1 MASISRLANSST
13 DKMLRSKTWAHR
25 HPMASAIPSPG
36 YQAHIYH
43 IHHISST
50 HSSWKVLEHRKNI
63 GKICFW
69 HSSHSSHSKDRNPRL
84 RTVSRSKAC
93 RSRLSTAVSSRPGRC
108 CDVNCTVAPWFLPFM
123 PFISIYVIYARASV
137 LFHRQRILESLRNL
151 LEPRPSSRT
160 FTPRCSPDALKLT
173 SSSLALELFLADL
186 HKRMRWYFTCYVFD
200 VFGSVFARHALEAF
214 RVHSGEMLQDAQ
226 WIVEHGHFAVTL
238 LQCLVTK
245 PMQRKV
251 RKVKLDVERTICLS

>member
-1 MASISRLANSST
+1 
-13 DKMLRSKTWAHR
+13 
-25 HPMASAIPSPG
+25 
-36 YQAHIYH
+36 
-43 IHHISST
+43 
-50 HSSWKVLEHRKNI
+50 
-63 GKICFW
+63 
-69 HSSHSSHSKDRNPRL
+69 
-84 RTVSRSKAC
+84 
-93 RSRLSTAVSSRPGRC
+93 
-108 CDVNCTVAPWFLPFM
+108 M
-123 PFISIYVIYARASV
+123 PFISIYVIYAWASV

-186 HKRMRWYFTCYVFD
+186 HKRMRWYFTRSVFD

-214 RVHSGEMLQDAQ
+214 RVYSGEMLQDAQ

-251 RKVKLDVERTICLS
+251 RKWSLMWSEPFVYPESKPSKPSIKIFSAPEDPAFNAASFISRRCCSELSFPWSQNF